1 MAFRLFKRLCKH
13 LVTIP
18 SMTRRYFPAD
28 SLRRIEKAIAYSEST
43 HSGQIRFVVEGNLDA
58 VDILRK
64 KTGKKRAIE
73 IFSQLRV
80 WDTEENNGVLIYLL
94 LADHDFE
101 ILGDRGIHYHVG
113 EAGWERISQE
123 MEKRFRKGQFESG
136 VLYGIEQIGQML
148 AQHYPPNSNQQNELP
163 NTPIVM

>member
-1 MAFRLFKRLCKH
+1 MAYKLFKRLCKH
-13 LVTIP
+13 LGTMP
-18 SMTRRYFPAD
+18 SVTRRYFPVE
-28 SLRRIEKAIAYSEST
+28 SLRRIEKAIAQSETT

-58 VDILRK
+58 MDILRK

-73 IFSQLRV
+73 IFSQLHV
-80 WDTEENNGVLIYLL
+80 WDTEDNNGVLIYLL

-101 ILGDRGIHYHVG
+101 ILGDRGIHHHVG

-123 MEKRFRKGQFESG
+123 MEKRFKQGQFEAG

-148 AQHYPPNSNQQNELP
+148 SEHYPANGNQRNELP
-163 NTPIVM
+163 NAPVLM

>member
-28 SLRRIEKAIAYSEST
+28 SLRRIEKAIAHSEST
-43 HSGQIRFVVEGNLDA
+43 HSGQIRFAVEGNLD
-58 VDILRK
+58 VMDILRK

-101 ILGDRGIHYHVG
+101 ILGDRGIHHHVG
-113 EAGWERISQE
+113 EAGWERVSQE
-123 MEKRFRKGQFESG
+123 MEKRFRKGQFEAG

-148 AQHYPPNSNQQNELP
+148 AQHYPPNGNQRNELP